1 VTAFSRNLRNLMA
14 VGESLFWCSEGK
26 RFMFCS
32 RSRRSPRQQA
42 NEYATQGDFQKIFS
56 EDMAGLHLLAYL
68 LTADSDMAEQIFVDG
83 LEDSIH
89 GNPVF
94 RQWARSWSQ
103 RAIIKRAIKAVAPSS
118 NEPRSAPI
126 SVQPHTGKPDLD
138 LLVQAIGKLAT
149 FERFVFVLSVLEGYS
164 VSECA
169 TLLACILQDVVSA
182 RAAALKRVAAAQQAE
197 LVMPQPPVAV
207 WKSLFTSAQ
216 AS

>member
-1 VTAFSRNLRNLMA
+1 
-14 VGESLFWCSEGK
+14 
-26 RFMFCS
+26 MFCS
-32 RSRRSPRQQA
+32 RTRRNPRQQV
-42 NEYATQGDFQKIFS
+42 NEYATQSDFQKIFS
-56 EDMAGLHLLAYL
+56 EDMAGLHLLAFL
-68 LTADSDMAEQIFVDG
+68 LTADANMAEQVFVAG

-103 RAIIKRAIKAVAPSS
+103 RAIIKRAIKAVASPS
-118 NEPRSAPI
+118 EPRTTAVPVHPQI
-126 SVQPHTGKPDLD
+126 GKPELD
-138 LLVQAIGKLAT
+138 MLVQAVAKLGT

-169 TLLACILQDVVSA
+169 TLLACTLRDVVSA
-182 RAAALKRVAAAQQAE
+182 RAAAIKEMAAAPLPE
-197 LVMPQPPVAV
+197 FIMPQPPVAV

>member
-1 VTAFSRNLRNLMA
+1 
-14 VGESLFWCSEGK
+14 
-26 RFMFCS
+26 MFCS
-32 RSRRSPRQQA
+32 RSRRNPRQQV
-42 NEYATQGDFQKIFS
+42 NEYATQNDFQKIFS
-56 EDMAGLHLLAYL
+56 EDMAGLHLLALL
-68 LTADSDMAEQIFVDG
+68 LTADSNMAEQVFVAG

-103 RAIIKRAIKAVAPSS
+103 RAIIKRAIKAVAPSPGDA
-118 NEPRSAPI
+118 EGITVPVHP
-126 SVQPHTGKPDLD
+126 QTGKPELD
-138 LLVQAIGKLAT
+138 MLVQAVARLDT

-169 TLLACILQDVVSA
+169 TLLACTLRDVVSA
-182 RAAALKRVAAAQQAE
+182 RAAALKEMAAAQVPE
-197 LVMPQPPVAV
+197 FVIPQQSPVAV